1 MKLPE
6 VELGIACKG
15 TALESTTYNSNKKAF
30 LFVGAKDARL
40 KRAAGWIKIDLA
52 APPSDRD
59 LAAWVAESHA
69 LVAGSGAKKPV
80 VKKAAAKKTAAK
92 KPASR
97 KRR

>member
-1 MKLPE
+1 MKAAGHFASRVKP
-6 VELGIACKG
+6 GNG
-15 TALESTTYNSNKKAF
+15 RS
-30 LFVGAKDARL
+30 VGAKDARL